1 MKIEY
6 YYHGWRVLEERDGS
20 GNLQRQYTYGN
31 YLDEVWTID
40 DRDGVT
46 IAQLNNGSGS
56 DRHFAHCNTLY
67 HVYGLTDED
76 GNLVEAYQYDA
87 YGKATVITDGDDGD
101 GIVNFNS
108 NDVRTSGGWSSMGN
122 PYQYTGQRCDPE
134 TGLVY
139 YKNRYYDTALGRF
152 ISRDPVGYRNG
163 MNLYLY
169 VNSRTMKYLDPY
181 GLTLIEG
188 DPVPSDPIIPYG
200 GPYGPVGPF
209 GPLGPGPFDP
219 PFVPD
224 PLIDPIVGPIN
235 PFGPIDPNP
244 FDPFAPSIYPDS
256 VLYAMS
262 EGCSGRAPEAAKSGA
277 WCADTTVLGVNT
289 GKSGLDCYREVPVL
303 PELFGYGRP
312 GKQCCYKK
320 NGDFA
325 YPSHDKVNPVI
336 GVKPGTG
343 PKGNTCKISLGWT
356 GIRHLAKDLLP
367 YKCSQAKKAFGRA
380 LEEKGREGLRPEV
393 YPGTGGPFY

>member
-1 MKIEY
+1 MES
-6 YYHGWRVLEERDGS
+6 VLS
-20 GNLQRQYTYGN
+20 VQQYTYGN

-40 DRDGVT
+40 DRSGT
-46 IAQLNNGSGS
+46 ITVGDLNDAAGGH
-56 DRHFAHCNTLY
+56 RHFAHNNTLY
-67 HVYGLTDED
+67 HVYGLTDEE
-76 GNLVEAYQYDA
+76 GNLVEGYQYDA
-87 YGKATVITDGDDGD
+87 YGKATVFTDGNANVTVDFDGTDDTAD
-101 GIVNFNS
+101 
-108 NDVRTSGGWSSMGN
+108 WSSVAN

-134 TGLVY
+134 TALMY
-139 YKNRYYDTALGRF
+139 YKNRYYDTTLGRF

-163 MNLYLY
+163 MNLYVY

-235 PFGPIDPNP
+235 PLGPIDPNP

-256 VLYAMS
+256 VLSAIGS
-262 EGCSGRAPEAAKSGA
+262 GCPGRAPEAAKSGA

-325 YPSHDKVNPVI
+325 YPSHDKVNPVEKRNSDGTCNFHFVASI
-336 GVKPGTG
+336 NHLLKDKYPCSPAKRRNRGGV
-343 PKGNTCKISLGWT
+343 GWS
-356 GIRHLAKDLLP
+356 P
-367 YKCSQAKKAFGRA
+367 
-380 LEEKGREGLRPEV
+380 
-393 YPGTGGPFY
+393 YPGVGGPYY